1 MVTLT
6 QGLVTLAQVKEART
20 RIAPYVRHTDTV
32 KSHSL
37 SQRLGTN
44 VYLKLE
50 LFQKTGSFK
59 SRSAFSKM
67 LHLSAA
73 ERQRGVVAVSGGN
86 FAQGVAYAGSTL
98 GVHTKIVMPV
108 YTPQNYV
115 EATRGYGAEV
125 ELAPTMQAAFEL
137 AEEYANSGLIF
148 MHPYDD
154 PDVIAGNGSIGL
166 EVIEAVPQVTDV
178 IVSVGGGGLMSGVAA
193 ALREAGP
200 DVRLWT
206 VETEGADALARSLA
220 AQQSVRIQATSL
232 ARTLG
237 APYIA
242 AEAINI
248 AQSQPERHIVVTDR
262 EAYVAQRYLLERTKI
277 LTELATSCNLAAAE
291 KLQGTFA
298 PDDHLVI
305 VLCGGNVSLDELA
318 LYKRM
323 FE

>member
-1 MVTLT
+1 MVTF
-6 QGLVTLAQVKEART
+6 AQVQAARA
-20 RIAPYVRHTDTV
+20 RIAPYVRHTETV

-59 SRSAFSKM
+59 SRAAFSKM
-67 LHLSAA
+67 LHLSPADR
-73 ERQRGVVAVSGGN
+73 ERGVVAVSGGN
-86 FAQGVAYAGSTL
+86 FAQGVAYAGSRL
-98 GVHTKIVMPV
+98 GVHTTIVMPV
-108 YTPQNYV
+108 YTPQNYI
-115 EATRGYGAEV
+115 EATRAYGAQV

-137 AEEYANSGLIF
+137 AEAHTSDGLTF

-166 EVIEAVPQVTDV
+166 ELIEAVPQVTDV
-178 IVSVGGGGLMSGVAA
+178 IVSVGGGGLMSGVAI
-193 ALREAGP
+193 ALQELRPHA
-200 DVRLWT
+200 RLWS

-220 AQQSVRIQATSL
+220 ARHAVHIQPSSL

-242 AEAINI
+242 AQALCF
-248 AQSQPERHIVVTDR
+248 AQRQPQRHILVSDR
-262 EAYVAQRYLLERTKI
+262 EAYLAQRYLLERAKV
-277 LTELATSCNLAAAE
+277 LTELASACNLAAAE
-291 KLQGTFA
+291 KLQGSFA
-298 PDDHLVI
+298 TDGHLVI